1 MSYFPGHPPSF
12 FLKQVK
18 NLTSLIPVLYSADHL
33 LHQPEFEF
41 DRGTQI
47 PYQEVARR
55 IESTR
60 EALLKLPNTL
70 EVNPQLNL
78 TSDLIAQ
85 VHSPD
90 LITHLINSSEAARL
104 QSLSSNAKENLY
116 LYPWIFPLN
125 QRMRTGLIKSP
136 DPTGCFSFDTYS
148 PIGSGTWQAVL
159 ASANLAYYA
168 AQLVASE
175 KYKLAYALCRPP
187 GHHAAKDMFGG
198 YCYLNNAAIAAR
210 QLNQTMG
217 RGVILDIDYHHG
229 NGTQD
234 IFWDDPDV
242 FFISLHADPVDEYPF
257 FSGYADERGGESAMG
272 TNLNLPLHKGCDD
285 QSYLQALDLALGAIR
300 QFNPH
305 WLVLSAGYDTC
316 AADPSTFFGLN
327 DDVYSV
333 VGNRIGELQ
342 LPVVIIH
349 EGGYAVE
356 HNGILAARLLQGI
369 IDSLNE

>member
-1 MSYFPGHPPSF
+1 M
-12 FLKQVK
+12 K
-18 NLTSLIPVLYSADHL
+18 NLKSLIPVLYSAEHL
-33 LHQPEFEF
+33 LHQPVFEY
-41 DRGTQI
+41 DRGLQI
-47 PYQEVARR
+47 PYQEVTRR

-70 EVNPQLNL
+70 EVIPQLTL
-78 TSDLIAQ
+78 TPDQIAQ

-104 QSLSSNAKENLY
+104 QSLSSNTKENLY
-116 LYPWIFPLN
+116 LYPWIYPLN

-136 DPTGCFSFDTYS
+136 DPAGCFAFDTYS

-159 ASANLAYYA
+159 ESANLVYHA
-168 AQLVASE
+168 AQLVISE
-175 KYKLAYALCRPP
+175 KFIVAYALCRPP

-198 YCYLNNAAIAAR
+198 YCYLNNAAIAAKE
-210 QLNQTMG
+210 LHEKLG

-242 FFISLHADPVDEYPF
+242 FFISLHADPADEYPF
-257 FSGYADERGGESAMG
+257 FSGYADEKGGESALG
-272 TNLNLPLHKGCDD
+272 ANLNLVLPKGCDN
-285 QSYLQALDLALGAIR
+285 QSYLQALDLALCEIR
-300 QFNPH
+300 QFSPH

-316 AADPSTFFGLN
+316 AADPSTFFGLK
-327 DDVYSV
+327 DDIYSV
-333 VGNRIGELQ
+333 IGNRIGDLH

>member
-1 MSYFPGHPPSF
+1 
-12 FLKQVK
+12 VK
-18 NLTSLIPVLYSADHL
+18 NLTPLIPVLYSADHL
-33 LHQPEFEF
+33 LHQPAFEY
-41 DRGTQI
+41 DRGKQI

-70 EVNPQLNL
+70 EIIPQLVL
-78 TSDLIAQ
+78 TPDQIAQ
-85 VHSPD
+85 VHSSE
-90 LITHLINSSEAARL
+90 LISHIKNSSESVRL
-104 QSLSSNAKENLY
+104 QSLFSDAKENLY
-116 LYPWIFPLN
+116 LYPWIYPLN
-125 QRMRTGLIKSP
+125 QRMRTELIKSP
-136 DPTGCFSFDTYS
+136 DPAGCFAFDTYS

-159 ASANLAYYA
+159 SSANLAYQA
-168 AQLVASE
+168 AKLVTVGE
-175 KYKLAYALCRPP
+175 HRVAYALCRPP

-198 YCYLNNAAIAAR
+198 YCYLNNAAVAAKR
-210 QLNQTMG
+210 LHEALG
-217 RGVILDIDYHHG
+217 RGIILDIDYHHG

-242 FFISLHADPVDEYPF
+242 FFISLHADPTDEYPF
-257 FSGYADERGGESAMG
+257 FSGYADETGGESAMG
-272 TNLNLPLHKGCDD
+272 TILNLPLPKGCDD
-285 QSYLQALDLALGAIR
+285 QSYLKALDLALGAIR

-316 AADPSTFFGLN
+316 GADPSTFFELT
-327 DDVYSV
+327 DDVYSAI
-333 VGNRIGELQ
+333 GNRIGELH

-356 HNGILAARLLQGI
+356 HNGILAACLLQGI